1 METGKTVAQNTYVHI
16 DALEALDPSWREAA
30 AHAATLAKAETG
42 RDFNVVKLNQ
52 DGTSVS
58 LLDYSGFFEEAFPA
72 LRRYWTVDLAKSTV
86 RFRTYAESLNPPIL
100 HRKEL
105 LLPNSHPL
113 REAFSNLTRAA
124 EQIGLFDDPRRIGFK
139 RAWEALLD
147 VRGYRVIGHELVP
160 VGNDETG
167 ESSHEESFSGVARHL
182 TALSRTNLSA
192 PVQTLARFGFLDGSK
207 TVFDYGCGRGGD
219 VRGLAE
225 NGITV
230 NGWDPYFAPDGI
242 KQSAHIVNLGFV
254 INVIEDPV
262 ERLEA
267 LQCAYALA
275 EELLVVSAMLANP
288 EAIRGIP
295 YGDGVLTSRNTFQ
308 KYYTQGELRHWLVE
322 ALDVEPLAVAPGIFY
337 VFKDQDFEQRFLLGR
352 QENRRNVLKFTRQS
366 RPEKPLR
373 IVKADAKYQACS
385 VALEVLWETRI
396 SLGRMPVRGEVANTE
411 TLIQNFGSIPAA
423 LRFIQSRKENAD
435 AILEQARLSRLD
447 DLRIYFADFQFRQHS
462 AYRHLEA
469 GLQRDIKVFY
479 GDYRVALEQGRALL
493 FAAGRPET
501 IAEACR
507 IAAEQ
512 GLGWLEDS
520 ESLQLHTSLIAQL
533 PPVLRVYI
541 NCGLKLYGDPE
552 SADLIKIHIR
562 SGKLT
567 LMRFDDFLGHPLPR
581 LLQRVKLKLR
591 EQDFDV
597 FDYGSPTI
605 NPLNLGDNAVELSSI
620 TPSPN
625 GGGLEWGQVKSE
637 ASPHFDRP
645 PPSLPPLGGGT
656 HLTALP
662 LGEGSAREEKA
673 IYTPPYLYRKSRYLN
688 EEMTNYAEQLDFDE
702 ALEDLKL
709 FDLEGYGPKP
719 GEFDQQLENAR
730 WSIDGFKL
738 MRSQTIP
745 DPDSLCGQ
753 HFTYRQLI
761 ECGDTQAKTG
771 LPNLPKQANS
781 YTALYELAANILD
794 PVIDYYGPIKLTY
807 SFSSPELAKHIK
819 GRIAPKLDQHA
830 ACELNR
836 KGEPVC
842 PRLGAAVD
850 FIVEDEDME
859 EVARWIIAN
868 LPYDR
873 LYFYGKDRPIHVSY
887 SEKPAREAWEM
898 REVEV
903 GGRRVPRVFR

>member
-1 METGKTVAQNTYVHI
+1 MQIGKNIAQHTYLHV
-16 DALEALDPSWREAA
+16 EALDVLTPSWCEGVMQ
-30 AHAATLAKAETG
+30 ATWLAKLEIGA
-42 RDFNVVKLNQ
+42 FNVVKLNQ
-52 DGTSVS
+52 DGNSIT
-58 LLDYSGFFEEAFPA
+58 LLDYPDFFDVAFPV
-72 LRRYWTVDLAKSTV
+72 LKRYWTVDLEKGTV

-105 LLPNSHPL
+105 LLPEAHPM
-113 REAFSNLTRAA
+113 RKTFASLTRTA
-124 EQIGLFDDPRRIGFK
+124 EQIGLFDDPKRIGFL
-139 RAWEALLD
+139 RAWESLLD

-160 VGNDETG
+160 VGNDETA
-167 ESSHEESFSGVARHL
+167 EVSRNESFSGVARHL

-192 PVQTLARFGFLDGSK
+192 PVQTLARHGFLDGSK

-230 NGWDPYFAPDGI
+230 NGWDPYYAPDGT

-254 INVIEDPV
+254 INVIEDPA

-267 LQCAYALA
+267 LQGAYALA
-275 EELLVVSAMLANP
+275 DELLVVSAMLANP
-288 EAIRGIP
+288 DSLRGTP
-295 YGDGVLTSRNTFQ
+295 YGDGILTSRNTFQ
-308 KYYTQGELRHWLVE
+308 KYYTQGELRQWLAE
-322 ALDVEPLAVAPGIFY
+322 GLDAEPLAVAPGIFY
-337 VFKDQDFEQRFLLGR
+337 VFKDQDTEQRFHLGR
-352 QENRRNVLKFTRQS
+352 QSNRRNVLKFTRQS
-366 RPEKPLR
+366 RPERPLR
-373 IVKADAKYQACS
+373 IGKADAKYQACQ
-385 VALEVLWETRI
+385 AELEALWEARI
-396 SLGRMPVRGEVANTE
+396 SLGRMPERGEIGHAE
-411 TLIQNFGSIPAA
+411 TLAQHFNAIPAA
-423 LRFIQSRKENAD
+423 LRFIQSRKDNAES
-435 AILEQARLSRLD
+435 ILEQARLSRLD
-447 DLRIYFADFQFRQHS
+447 DLRIYFADLQFRQHS

-469 GLQRDIKVFY
+469 GLQRDIKAFF
-479 GDYRVALEQGRALL
+479 GDYRSALEQGKNLL

-567 LMRFDDFLGHPLPR
+567 LMRFDNFLGKPLPR
-581 LLQRVKLKLR
+581 LIQRVKLKLR
-591 EQDFDV
+591 EQDFDL
-597 FDYGSPTI
+597 FDYG
-605 NPLNLGDNAVELSSI
+605 
-620 TPSPN
+620 
-625 GGGLEWGQVKSE
+625 
-637 ASPHFDRP
+637 
-645 PPSLPPLGGGT
+645 
-656 HLTALP
+656 
-662 LGEGSAREEKA
+662 GEYS
-673 IYTPPYLYRKSRYLN
+673 PPYLYRKSRFLN
-688 EEMTNYAEQLDFDE
+688 EEMLNYAEQLAFDE
-702 ALEDLKL
+702 ALEGLKL

-719 GEFDQQLENAR
+719 SEFDQQLENGR
-730 WSIDGFKL
+730 WFIDGFQL
-738 MRSQTIP
+738 IRCQTIP
-745 DPDSLCGQ
+745 DQDSLCGQ
-753 HFTYRQLI
+753 YFTYRQLI
-761 ECGDTQAKTG
+761 ECGETQAQNQ
-771 LPNLPKQANS
+771 LPNLPKQPDS

-807 SFSSPELAKHIK
+807 GFASTALTKHIQ

-859 EVARWIIAN
+859 EVAHWIMIN

-887 SEKPAREAWEM
+887 SKQPVREAYEM
-898 REVEV
+898 REV
-903 GGRRVPRVFR
+903 GGKRIPRVFI